1 MSDNKRFKID
11 LFRSELNYDL
21 SKLDVCNSEFEHFF
35 FLIFN
40 EHVPMKTKHL
50 RANEREFM
58 NKELNRAIMTQSKL
72 RNKYLKRKVLT
83 QK

>member
-1 MSDNKRFKID
+1 MSDNKRFQID

-21 SKLDVCNSEFEHFF
+21 SKLDVCNSELEHFF

-40 EHVPMKTKHL
+40 KHVPMKTKHL

-72 RNKYLKRKVLT
+72 CNKYLKRKVLT